1 MSWFLKGF
9 PKGIKIAKI
18 AALEYLKLAVFF
30 TAQLRWAA
38 FKKVVMNLDN
48 VQIYIFSLFR
58 RHKNIQFIYK
68 EKFRDAI
75 KLKLV

>member
-30 TAQLRWAA
+30 AAQLRWVA
-38 FKKVVMNLDN
+38 FKKAVINLDN

-58 RHKNIQFIYK
+58 LHKNTQFIYK
-68 EKFRDAI
+68 EKFSDAI